1 LKLIEFI
8 VRAGKM
14 DKPEGD
20 VTLLLRRWSQGD
32 TQALSELIPI
42 VYNEL
47 RRLANYYLQQEGNA
61 QTLQGTALVHEVY
74 LRLCRQEEP
83 NWESRAHFFAVAGRM
98 IRRLLVDH
106 ARERSAL
113 KRGSGKRAPFEEAL
127 TIPAPPDL
135 DLVALDESLTKLAA
149 LHPRKSEIVEMR
161 FFGGLT
167 EREIA
172 QVLGISEATVRLDW
186 SLARAWL
193 FRDLEGQAPG

>member
-1 LKLIEFI
+1 
-8 VRAGKM
+8 M

-83 NWESRAHFFAVAGRM
+83 NWENRAHFFAVAGRM

-127 TIPAPPDL
+127 TIPVPPDL

-149 LHPRKSEIVEMR
+149 LHPRKSQIVEMR

-186 SLARAWL
+186 SFARAWL
-193 FRDLEGQAPG
+193 FRDLEGQAPA